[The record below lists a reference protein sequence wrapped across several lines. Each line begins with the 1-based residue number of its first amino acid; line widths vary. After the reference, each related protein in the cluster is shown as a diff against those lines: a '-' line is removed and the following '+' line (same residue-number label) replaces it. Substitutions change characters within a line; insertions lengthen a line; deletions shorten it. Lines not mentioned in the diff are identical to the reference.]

1 MTTLRQVK
9 VMIGMMMH
17 IQSNL
22 IRDIDMAKMR
32 KNEKSLDNTRL
43 KTLINRHTLV
53 VAEVEVEEIIIE
65 AEVLATK
72 YNLV

>member
-1 MTTLRQVK
+1 
-9 VMIGMMMH
+9 MIGMMMH